1 MGSRV
6 HFATS
11 HEGFHSEVRA
21 GVDAYFSERALSR
34 HANWGAIAKI
44 IFWLATVAG
53 LYYGVVSGL
62 LPGVFVLLLGFAIA
76 EVGFNVG
83 HDALHGA
90 VSPHHWVNTV
100 LGWTF
105 DLFGGSSYAWNRAH
119 NVLHHTYTNMP
130 GVDRDIDSEPWMH
143 FQAHPAVARYYRWQ
157 YIYAFGYYTLTMLA
171 WTYFKDFM
179 QLSTT
184 DSTFKKRPTARGWL
198 GVFAGKL
205 AHLGLFVVAPLLL
218 YAGPWWHVILGY
230 ILMQMAVGFTLAVV
244 FQLAHVVEGA
254 DFVDPH
260 GKGERVES
268 EWAVHQVATT
278 VNFATGNRLW
288 NWLFGGLNF
297 QVEHHLFPKISH
309 VHYPA
314 LNKRLKQVCAEFNVT
329 YHEFPTLW
337 SALRSHLVHLRRVGM
352 AA

>member
-1 MGSRV
+1 MGPRV

-34 HANWGAIAKI
+34 HANWGAVAKI
-44 IFWLATVAG
+44 IFWLGTVAG

-90 VSPHHWVNTV
+90 VSPVHWVNTA

-179 QLSTT
+179 QLSTI

-218 YAGPWWHVILGY
+218 YAGPWWHVIVGY

-244 FQLAHVVEGA
+244 FQLAHVVEGTA
-254 DFVDPH
+254 FPEAGPAGLIPH
-260 GKGERVES
+260 S
-268 EWAVHQVATT
+268 WAEHQLLTTANFSTGGRMATFFT
-278 VNFATGNRLW
+278 
-288 NWLFGGLNF
+288 GGLNH
-297 QVEHHLFPKISH
+297 QIEHHLFPKISH
-309 VHYPA
+309 AHYGA
-314 LNKRLKQVCAEFNVT
+314 LSPIVRRAAAKHGLPYYENKTFFGALASHVRTLKRF
-329 YHEFPTLW
+329 
-337 SALRSHLVHLRRVGM
+337 G
-352 AA
+352 AAAA